1 MQAEEDTAPSG
12 LVPATEDTMRT
23 TIRNTALRAPQ
34 QPIGSA
40 SFLAEMSELMGL
52 PAESGDVLMG
62 PSPFWGPGGLM
73 CRLQVSSSHG
83 EVMAVQPQVM
93 LPMPADELKGQ
104 EVGRLLDIQAA
115 LLSETGWCL
124 GVSREGMMQL
134 SLMSWIDEPGQ
145 AVEALDLGNAVAL
158 QTLYLLLGGEEDEG
172 SESDDD
178 DVDLASGSPGCSG
191 EVAH

>member
-1 MQAEEDTAPSG
+1 
-12 LVPATEDTMRT
+12 MRT
-23 TIRNTALRAPQ
+23 TIRNTSFPQ
-34 QPIGSA
+34 PARPDEST

-52 PAESGDVLMG
+52 PAESGDVLKG

-73 CRLQVSSSHG
+73 CRLQVASGG

-104 EVGRLLDIQAA
+104 EVERLLAIQAA
-115 LLSETGWCL
+115 VLSETGWCL

-134 SLMSWIDEPGQ
+134 SLMSWIDEPCQ

-158 QTLYLLLGGEEDEG
+158 QTLHLLLDGDEDAEDAG
-172 SESDDD
+172 DPSHPLPSCSR
-178 DVDLASGSPGCSG
+178 DVC
-191 EVAH
+191 H